1 MRVLS
6 DYSGNDS
13 LSLSEQRSGNSI
25 PDLYLSLVDIYN
37 QTVGSDSLST
47 VTLEVNTTNAP
58 TTFTPVLSGATT
70 VVASSGLFKLSNIE
84 FTAQPGTTYNL
95 YFTTTGI
102 DSTKP
107 SNSDYLTSLNK
118 TEPTMDLQVGL
129 RECAEG
135 EAFLITG
142 ECSM

>member
-1 MRVLS
+1 MLS
-6 DYSGNDS
+6 SYSGNDS
-13 LSLSEQRSGNSI
+13 LSLSEQRSGNYI
-25 PDLYLSLVDIYN
+25 PDLYLSLIDKYN
-37 QTVGSDSLST
+37 QTVGFDSYSI

-70 VVASSGLFKLSNIE
+70 VIASGGVFKFSNIE

-102 DSTKP
+102 DSDIP
-107 SNSDYLTSLNK
+107 SNSEYLSSLNK
-118 TEPTMDLQVGL
+118 SEPTMDLQISL

-142 ECSM
+142 E

>member
-1 MRVLS
+1 MLS

-118 TEPTMDLQVGL
+118 TEPTMDLQVSL

-142 ECSM
+142 E